1 MNDGLLL
8 KSPLVLLKMLRGP
21 HCIRFK
27 SILTTRPIAVSS
39 LLRRGVAQATTVRPL
54 TLRDICVNPEQLT
67 TDAAVSLLHSTAVE
81 RGIHRYVDPDTGF
94 IVQTAAFL
102 SKRECCGM
110 SCRHCPHE
118 HVNVDHSSRR
128 RRR

>member
-1 MNDGLLL
+1 MRHSPGIYMELNVSFLCAEILRLLDALPGVEGLVGYRPDGLLTQDAHHAC
-8 KSPLVLLKMLRGP
+8 RG
-21 HCIRFK
+21 R
-27 SILTTRPIAVSS
+27 L
-39 LLRRGVAQATTVRPL
+39 
-54 TLRDICVNPEQLT
+54 DQLT
-67 TDAAVSLLHSTAVE
+67 TDAAVTLLHRTAVE
-81 RGIHRYVDPDTGF
+81 RGIHQYVDPDTGF